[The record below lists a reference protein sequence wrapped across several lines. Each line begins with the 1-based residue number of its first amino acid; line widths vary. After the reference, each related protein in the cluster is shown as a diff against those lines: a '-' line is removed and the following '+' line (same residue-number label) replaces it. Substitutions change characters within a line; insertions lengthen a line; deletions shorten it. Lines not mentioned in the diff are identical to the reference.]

1 MKVLKYKVELQTDII
16 LNQKAATEGANTTL
30 DFIPGGCFL
39 GVVAREIY
47 KDNNEQNLT
56 IFHSGKVRFGD
67 AHPANG
73 EVRTLRVPAMM
84 MHPKLNKEEYYISA
98 AIHPKDDAAQKELRE
113 LQLKQCRT
121 GFYDFSQNP
130 ALEVEAETS
139 FAIKSAYDKE
149 KRTSREGK
157 MYGYESLRKG
167 LTLYFEVEVEDEA
180 LAETIGKAL
189 VGTKHIGRS
198 RSAQY
203 GLVKIQPYGFQAID
217 ATKCPSKDEIYV
229 YADGRLIFLDANGLP
244 TFRPTA
250 KDLGIENG
258 EIDWKKSQV
267 RTFQYAPWNATRQCF
282 DTDRC
287 GIEKGSIFVVK
298 CKGYMPTL
306 SPQYVGSYQNEGFGK
321 VLYNPAFLEADKKEE
336 NLGKA
341 IYQLKK
347 AEKKQEPK
355 PNTDATAT
363 KAEETTL
370 LKYLRLENEQAK
382 ITFDIY
388 KYVKKWVDDYAS
400 SFASKEFASQWSTI
414 RALASIR
421 NAQKTVWNLL
431 FEKENGYL
439 EHGIAKDKWDEG
451 GRKRKL
457 QEFINGLPDNMDN
470 EDVRLAV
477 VNLAAEMAKRCRRKE
492 EQK

>member
-39 GVVAREIY
+39 GVVARKIY
-47 KDNNEQNLT
+47 EEDNTQSLT

-139 FAIKSAYDKE
+139 FAIKSAYNKE
-149 KRTSREGK
+149 KRTSREGE

-203 GLVKIQPYGFQAID
+203 GLVEIQPYGFQAID

-250 KDLGIENG
+250 KDLGIGNG
-258 EIDWKKSQV
+258 KIDWQKSQV

-287 GIEKGSIFVVK
+287 GIEKGSVLVVK
-298 CKGYMPTL
+298 CTGDTPTI
-306 SPQYVGSYQNEGFGK
+306 SPRYVGSYQNEGFGK
-321 VLYNPAFLEADKKEE
+321 VLYNPAFLEAAANDQY
-336 NLGKA
+336 GKA
-341 IYQLKK
+341 VYQLKK
-347 AEKKQEPK
+347 KEKEEGQE
-355 PNTDATAT
+355 TTTAATAT
-363 KAEETTL
+363 MAKEPNL
-370 LKYLRLENEQAK
+370 LNYLRWEKKEAN
-382 ITFDIY
+382 ITSNIY
-388 KYVKKWVDDYAS
+388 EKVEEWVVKNS
-400 SFASKEFASQWSTI
+400 GLFTSKEFASQWGTI

-421 NAQKTVWNLL
+421 KAEKTVWNML
-431 FEKENGYL
+431 FEKEAGYL
-439 EHGIAKDKWDEG
+439 EHGIAKEKWDEG
-451 GRKRKL
+451 GRKKIL
-457 QEFINGLPDNMDN
+457 QEFINDLLENMDN

-477 VNLAAEMAKRCRRKE
+477 VNLAAEMEKRCRKKE
-492 EQK
+492 EKQ

>member
-84 MHPKLNKEEYYISA
+84 MHPKLSKEEYYISA

-203 GLVKIQPYGFQAID
+203 GLVEIQPYGFQAID

-250 KDLGIENG
+250 KDLGIGNG
-258 EIDWKKSQV
+258 KIDWQKSQV

-287 GIEKGSIFVVK
+287 GIEKGSVLVVK
-298 CKGYMPTL
+298 CTGDTPTI
-306 SPQYVGSYQNEGFGK
+306 SPRYVGSYQNEGFGK
-321 VLYNPAFLEADKKEE
+321 VLYNPAFLEAAANDQY
-336 NLGKA
+336 GKA
-341 IYQLKK
+341 VYQLKK
-347 AEKKQEPK
+347 KEKEEGQE
-355 PNTDATAT
+355 TTTAATAT

-421 NAQKTVWNLL
+421 KAEKTVWNML
-431 FEKENGYL
+431 FEKEDGYL

-451 GRKRKL
+451 GRKKKL
-457 QEFINGLPDNMDN
+457 QEFINGLPENMDN

>member
-1 MKVLKYKVELQTDII
+1 MKVLKYKVELLTDII

-39 GVVAREIY
+39 GIVAREIY
-47 KDNNEQNLT
+47 EGNSGEQNLT

-73 EVRTLRVPAMM
+73 KVRTLRVPAMM
-84 MHPKLNKEEYYISA
+84 MQPKLKKEEYYISVA
-98 AIHPKDDAAQKELRE
+98 AHPKDDEAKKKLRE

-121 GFYDFSQNP
+121 GFYDFSQKP
-130 ALEVEAETS
+130 ALKVETDTS

-149 KRTSREGK
+149 NRTSLK
-157 MYGYESLRKG
+157 NAMYGYEALRKG
-167 LTLYFEVEVEDEA
+167 LTLYFEVEVDDEA

-203 GLVKIQPYGFQAID
+203 GLVEIQPHDFQTID
-217 ATKCPSKDEIYV
+217 ATKSPCKDEIYV
-229 YADGRLIFLDANGLP
+229 YADGRLIFLDANGLS

-258 EIDWKKSQV
+258 EIDLEKSQV

-287 GIEKGSIFVVK
+287 GIEKGSVFVVK
-298 CKGYMPTL
+298 CKGDTPTL
-306 SPQYVGSYQNEGFGK
+306 SPRHVGSYQNEGFGK
-321 VLYNPAFLEADKKEE
+321 VLYNLAFLEAEANDQY
-336 NLGKA
+336 GKA
-341 IYQLKK
+341 VYQLKK
-347 AEKKQEPK
+347 AEKEKGQET
-355 PNTDATAT
+355 NTDAT
-363 KAEETTL
+363 KSPL
-370 LKYLRLENEQAK
+370 LNYLRLENKEAK

-400 SFASKEFASQWSTI
+400 SFASKEFASQWGTI

-421 NAQKTVWNLL
+421 KAEKTVWNML
-431 FEKENGYL
+431 FEKEDGYL

-451 GRKRKL
+451 GRKKKL
-457 QEFINGLPDNMDN
+457 QEFINGLPENMDN

-477 VNLAAEMAKRCRRKE
+477 VNLAAEMAKRCRKKE
-492 EQK
+492 EQQ

>member
-1 MKVLKYKVELQTDII
+1 MKVLKYKVELLTDII

-39 GVVAREIY
+39 GIVARKIY
-47 KDNNEQNLT
+47 EKNSEEQNLT

-67 AHPANG
+67 AHPAYG
-73 EVRTLRVPAMM
+73 KVRTLRVPAMM

-98 AIHPKDDAAQKELRE
+98 ALPEGEKAKEELRK

-130 ALEVEAETS
+130 ALEIKTATS
-139 FAIKSAYDKE
+139 YAIKSAHDK
-149 KRTSREGK
+149 KNRTSLK
-157 MYGYESLRKG
+157 NAMYGYEALRKG
-167 LTLYFEVEVEDEA
+167 LTLYFEVEVDDEA
-180 LAETIGKAL
+180 LAEAIGKAL
-189 VGTKHIGRS
+189 VGKKHIGRS

-203 GLVKIQPYGFQAID
+203 GLVEIQPHDFQAIE
-217 ATKCPSKDEIYV
+217 ATKSPCKDAIYV

-244 TFRPTA
+244 TFRPTPA
-250 KDLGIENG
+250 DLGIENG

-267 RTFQYAPWNATRQCF
+267 RTFQYAPWNAKRQCF

-287 GIEKGSIFVVK
+287 GIEKGSVFVVK
-298 CKGYMPTL
+298 CTGDTPTL
-306 SPQYVGSYQNEGFGK
+306 SPRYVGSYQNEGFGK
-321 VLYNPAFLEADKKEE
+321 VLYNPAFLEADEKEE

-341 IYQLKK
+341 VYQLKK
-347 AEKKQEPK
+347 AEKEKGLET
-355 PNTDATAT
+355 NTYATAT

-400 SFASKEFASQWSTI
+400 SFASKEFASQWGTI
-414 RALASIR
+414 RALASIHK
-421 NAQKTVWNLL
+421 AEKTVWDML
-431 FEKENGYL
+431 FEKEIGYL
-439 EHGIAKDKWDEG
+439 EHGIAKEKWDEG
-451 GRKRKL
+451 GRKKKL
-457 QEFINGLPDNMDN
+457 QEFINGLPENMDN

-477 VNLAAEMAKRCRRKE
+477 VNLAAEMAKRCRK
-492 EQK
+492 